1 MQGTDSTREYL
12 ERLNFLYWYERFP
25 EEVRLHADHPTC
37 KRLREKYSAAISHID
52 AAARICSGLETQWA
66 REQTGQLLKS
76 RA

>member
-37 KRLREKYSAAISHID
+37 KRLCQKYRTAISRID
-52 AAARICSGLETQWA
+52 TMRCICSGLEIW
-66 REQTGQLLKS
+66 
-76 RA
+76 